1 MRLEHLTG
9 IHEGRIYEF
18 LPIKQKA
25 TSAKTSQRK
34 DWGLP
39 SSRPP
44 VEKITQTWKM
54 ARCTIF
60 WPSNLKAIPWR
71 DEAREGKSRFGSGD
85 SCYPSSESDNDSQV
99 VNDQATRSEPTECCY
114 SRTDNS
120 AELGADWAVIHDGD
134 GDKIGEVPC
143 TSSSPVQKKR
153 NGSWSLGE
161 DESLESRDN
170 QAASEFAGYGETSED
185 LAKDDDTLYHV
196 IGDGEIAAEIT

>member
-1 MRLEHLTG
+1 M
-9 IHEGRIYEF
+9 
-18 LPIKQKA
+18 
-25 TSAKTSQRK
+25 
-34 DWGLP
+34 
-39 SSRPP
+39 
-44 VEKITQTWKM
+44 
-54 ARCTIF
+54 
-60 WPSNLKAIPWR
+60 
-71 DEAREGKSRFGSGD
+71 RFGSGD

-114 SRTDNS
+114 SSTDNS

-170 QAASEFAGYGETSED
+170 QAASESAGYGETSED